1 MYSKFGQF
9 IDGKWQT
16 SEKKETYEV
25 INPANEEI
33 IGKGEEILL
42 CIKQYISGVSDQ
54 EFREWESICQQI
66 WLSDSKK
73 SMPNVD
79 RVRRTTRKVLKEWIG
94 DIFDREENYIGKTG
108 S

>member
-1 MYSKFGQF
+1 MDTQ
-9 IDGKWQT
+9 D
-16 SEKKETYEV
+16 
-25 INPANEEI
+25 EEI

-42 CIKQYISGVSDQ
+42 CVKQYISGVSDQ

-73 SMPNVD
+73 SMPNVERD
-79 RVRRTTRKVLKEWIG
+79 RRTTRKVLKEWIG
-94 DIFDREENYIGKTG
+94 DIFDRGENYIGKTG